1 MPESETTVKE
11 MACAWILTELR
22 STTKYTTDVL
32 YTGMLCRDV
41 R

>member
-1 MPESETTVKE
+1 MPESETIERE

-22 STTKYTTDVL
+22 STSQYTTDVQH
-32 YTGMLCRDV
+32 TGMLCRDV